1 MVQRQHV
8 EFPVDGGVTLRGWLF
23 VPDGPPPHPA
33 ITMAHGFAGVKE
45 HGLERFARAFADA
58 GFVVLV
64 HDHRGFGVSGG
75 APRFDVDPWVQIADW
90 RRAISFLESHPAV
103 DADRVGLWGTSY
115 AGGHAIVLGA
125 TDRRLRAVVAQ
136 VPTISGYQQSLR
148 RVPPDQVPTLEAA
161 FAEDERHQ
169 FRGAPPATQAVV
181 SHDPHVP
188 AAYRAADAVA
198 FYNQP
203 VPEGVWENEVTLRSI
218 RAARIYEPGTWVSR
232 VSPTPVLMIVA
243 LHDTITVA
251 DLALRAYEQ
260 ALHPKKLVTIA
271 GGHFDPYLTR
281 FADASGAAIAWFT
294 EHLIDPE
301 THCSR

>member
-1 MVQRQHV
+1 MQRQDV
-8 EFPVDGGVTLRGWLF
+8 EFPVEGDVTLRGWLF
-23 VPDGPPPHPA
+23 VPDGSAPHPA

-64 HDHRGFGVSGG
+64 HDHRGFGASDG
-75 APRFDVDPWVQIADW
+75 APRFDIDPWVQIADW

-103 DADRVGLWGTSY
+103 DADRIGLWGTSY

-148 RVPPDQVPTLEAA
+148 RVPPEQVPGLEAA
-161 FAEDERHQ
+161 FADDERRRFH
-169 FRGAPPATQAVV
+169 GAPAATQAVV
-181 SHDPHVP
+181 SADPAIP

-198 FYNQP
+198 FYSQP
-203 VPEGVWENEVTLRSI
+203 VPEGVWENAVTLRSS
-218 RAARIYEPGTWVSR
+218 RAARMYEPGTWVSR
-232 VSPTPVLMIVA
+232 VSPTPLLMIVG
-243 LHDTITVA
+243 LHDTITLT
-251 DLALRAYEQ
+251 DTALSAYEQ
-260 ALHPKKLVTIA
+260 ALEPKKLVTIE
-271 GGHFDPYLTR
+271 GGHFDPYLAG

-294 EHLIDPE
+294 EHLIKPE
-301 THCSR
+301 KH